1 MSGRL
6 GRFFCFNVNRACGW
20 ICFVSKQR
28 IRRQHCKFT
37 SRVNPLQERDVIRG
51 LTKQDNLVL
60 RFCVV
65 FLCKMEWCFIVAQV
79 GMCFDFSRHW
89 ASILPGDRFNSMQLG
104 SGVSLQHN
112 L

>member
-1 MSGRL
+1 MWVDL
-6 GRFFCFNVNRACGW
+6 LRFKAA
-20 ICFVSKQR
+20 
-28 IRRQHCKFT
+28 
-37 SRVNPLQERDVIRG
+37 NPQAAQQIHIESESTARERDVIGG